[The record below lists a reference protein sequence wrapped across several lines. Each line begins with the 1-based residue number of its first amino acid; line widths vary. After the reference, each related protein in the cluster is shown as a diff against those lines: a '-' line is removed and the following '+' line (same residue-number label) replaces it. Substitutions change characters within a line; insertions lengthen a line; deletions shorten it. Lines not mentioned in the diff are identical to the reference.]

1 MSVKLKRD
9 HLVMGHDLLSILVGL
24 SFLLACHPKEQSS
37 IPDKGMEDFQ
47 IEAGMQLELVAAEP
61 VVIDPV
67 AFCFDADGAM
77 YVVENRGYPDPA
89 EGGIPARKE
98 GRIARIEDTDGDG
111 VYDRRTDYAGE
122 LTYPNGIMAWKGG
135 IFVTCAPDIYYLK
148 DTNSDGVADI
158 RKVALTGFYDTQ
170 TAQIRMSHP
179 TLGLDG
185 WVYVTGGLNGGE
197 IVSPEHPEHPKVSYQ
212 TGDGRFHPET
222 YEFQVTGGKSQFGLS
237 IDPFGR
243 RFGCS
248 NRHPVQHIVIEPNHL
263 TRNPYLLFTE
273 TVKNVSPVQ
282 EDAVVYPIS
291 NAATT
296 ADFIPKL
303 IGRSHKGTFTSA
315 SGILIYADQALGADH
330 QGNVFICESAQNLVQ
345 RQIVQ
350 ADGVSF
356 QSALAVDGQEF
367 LASKDEWFRPVFL
380 AHGPDGGLYI
390 ADMHRK
396 VIDHPAYVPEE
407 IRGDLDFDSGRDMG
421 RIYRVIAEDYM
432 KRSDRSRI
440 TAASSSRAFCELLAS
455 SLEWERSLAHRLLL
469 ERKDS
474 SVISLLKDQVLNAP
488 LPETRVRALWL
499 LHSLKGLDSKTAS
512 IALLD
517 QAAVVREQAV
527 HLTARLTPLD
537 DDSKTA
543 ILALSADPDRRVR
556 FVTSLELGSWPGEN
570 VVRALA
576 EIAVKDGAD
585 PWSRAA
591 VLSGIGDR
599 MTEFLTAFQRT
610 YPEDSAAFTQVMMDL
625 GKMFGAGASLAGC
638 ASLLRGILHARDRGG
653 WRIGAA
659 LGLAEGMSV
668 RTEPD
673 LMNQKYRWLSI
684 PGATVLEAERLAL
697 SRFIQEVIELA
708 ADEKMGADRRKDAI
722 ALLGHIPPGQSF
734 PVLKELLML
743 HQHPELQMEVVK
755 ALTRQGEISGAG
767 ILTSKEFWVTY
778 TPQVRAMVVARLI
791 AQPDYLPV
799 LFKAIEDGTIT
810 AGEIGSSDR
819 ERLLNHKISDIRE
832 QSKLLF
838 HDLESGNRM
847 QVYET
852 YREIVKNSGD
862 PNAGRQ
868 VFNRVCASCHSYNG
882 EGGRVG
888 PDLTGVKNQPSDAL
902 LLHTLVPNYEV
913 YPAYQAMTIE
923 TSSGETLTGLIGSET
938 DHSLTLR
945 TSTGEDIVLPRTH
958 ISSLTTMGRSLMPD
972 GLEQM
977 MTKEDIRDLI
987 TFLRSA
993 DHLQ

>member
-1 MSVKLKRD
+1 MPDNLKRS
-9 HLVMGHDLLSILVGL
+9 HLIIGHELLAILVSL
-24 SFLLACHPKEQSS
+24 LLLLACHPEQQS
-37 IPDKGMEDFQ
+37 GMSGVGVKDFQ
-47 IEAGMQLELVAAEP
+47 IEAGMQLELVASEP

-111 VYDRRTDYAGE
+111 AYDTRTDYAGE

-135 IFVTCAPDIYYLK
+135 VFVTCAPDIYYLK

-158 RKVALTGFYDTQ
+158 RKVVLTGFYDTQ

-185 WVYVTGGLNGGE
+185 LVYVTGGLNGGD
-197 IVSPEHPEHPKVSYQ
+197 IISPEHPERPKVSYQ
-212 TGDGRFHPET
+212 TGDGRFHPDT
-222 YEFQVTGGKSQFGLS
+222 YEFEVTGGKSQFGLT

-248 NRHPVQHIVIEPNHL
+248 NRHPVQHIVIEPEHL
-263 TRNPYLLFTE
+263 ARNPYLLFTE
-273 TVKNVSPVQ
+273 TIKNASPVQ
-282 EDAVVYPIS
+282 EEAVVYPIS
-291 NAATT
+291 DAATT
-296 ADFIPKL
+296 ADYIPKL
-303 IGRSHKGTFTSA
+303 IGRSHQGTFTSA
-315 SGILIYADQALGADH
+315 SGLLIYADQALGADH

-345 RQIVQ
+345 RQIIH

-380 AHGPDGGLYI
+380 AHGPDGGLFI

-396 VIDHPAYVPEE
+396 VIDHPTYIPEE
-407 IRGDLDFDSGRDMG
+407 MRGNLDFESGRDMG
-421 RIYRVIAEDYM
+421 RIYRVIAGDYTE
-432 KRSDRSRI
+432 RSDRSRI
-440 TAASSSRAFCELLAS
+440 TDASSSRTFCELLAS
-455 SLEWERSLAHRLLL
+455 SLEWERSLAHRILL

-474 SVISLLKDQVLNAP
+474 SVISPLKDLVLHAA

-499 LHSLKGLDSKTAS
+499 LHCMKGLDSKTVLT
-512 IALLD
+512 ALRD
-517 QAAVVREQAV
+517 QTAPVREQAV
-527 HLTARLTPLD
+527 HLAAMPPLD
-537 DDSKTA
+537 DTSKA
-543 ILALSADPDRRVR
+543 LILALSADPDMRVR
-556 FVTSLELGSWPGEN
+556 FVTGLELGFWPGEN
-570 VVRALA
+570 VIRALA
-576 EIAVKDGAD
+576 EIALKDGAD

-599 MTEFLTAFQRT
+599 MTEFLTAILKTQPR
-610 YPEDSAAFTQVMMDL
+610 DSTAFTLVLMDL
-625 GKMFGAGASLAGC
+625 GKMFGNGASIAGC
-638 ASLLRGILHARDRGG
+638 ASLLQEILHARDRGG

-659 LGLAEGMSV
+659 LGLAEGMGV
-668 RTEPD
+668 RTDPD
-673 LMNQKYRWLSI
+673 LMNRKYRWLSI
-684 PGATVLEAERLAL
+684 PVGNKSEEERSALTRFVL
-697 SRFIQEVIELA
+697 EVIELA
-708 ADEKMGADRRKDAI
+708 ADEKIGADRRKDAI

-734 PVLKELLML
+734 PVLKELLRL

-755 ALTRQGEISGAG
+755 SLTRQGEISGAG
-767 ILTSKEFWVTY
+767 ILTSREFWKTY
-778 TPQVRAMVVARLI
+778 TPQVRSMVVSRLI
-791 AQPDYLPV
+791 AQPDYLPM
-799 LFKAIEDGTIT
+799 LFKAIGDGTIT

-819 ERLLNHKISDIRE
+819 ERLLNHKSSDIRE
-832 QSKLLF
+832 QSKRLF

-847 QVYET
+847 QVYQS
-852 YREIVKNSGD
+852 YREIVRNSGD
-862 PNAGRQ
+862 SNAGRQ
-868 VFNRVCASCHSYNG
+868 VFKRVCASCHSYSG
-882 EGGRVG
+882 VGGRVG

-923 TSSGETLTGLIGSET
+923 TSSGETLIGLIGSET

-945 TSTGEDIVLPRTH
+945 TSTGEDIVLSRTS
-958 ISSLTTMGRSLMPD
+958 IRSLTTMGRSLMPD

-977 MTKEDIRDLI
+977 MTNEDIRDLI
-987 TFLRSA
+987 TFLRSG
-993 DHLQ
+993 DRPQ